1 MKSKIYITLLCIIS
15 FGASKNLMAQSDFYA
30 IDHIPEIRLQF
41 VQSNWDEILD
51 SLYLLG
57 EDFRLGA
64 DCTIDGVAYDK
75 VGVRYKG
82 FSSYSSSRNK
92 NPLNIDLDYAFS
104 EQAHQGFHKVKLSN
118 VIQDPSF
125 VREVLSY
132 EVARKYMPAS
142 KANYANVYINDT
154 LIGLYT
160 NVEAVNGKF
169 LDEHFGSS
177 NTTFVKGNPET
188 IDLNGEN
195 ANLGNSP
202 GAETYDYHSLY
213 NMKSTGSKDWDNL
226 YEFID
231 VLNTDPNNVESLL
244 NIDRTLWMHAFN
256 YSLINFDS
264 YVGYAQ
270 NYYLFQDVNGQ
281 FNPILWDL
289 NMSFASYRLTD
300 ASDQWDGFTIAEA
313 KTIDPL
319 QHLNSFSVQPR
330 PLITNVIQNPMYERM
345 YIAHLTTIIEENFD
359 NGLFETRAAY
369 FQSLI
374 DLSVQTDT
382 NKFYTYMDFIENLDS
397 TVSDLVDYPGIV
409 DLMEDRSD
417 YILSYPGYQYRP
429 EFMSVDV
436 VNPSAIAGDELWI
449 TADLTGMVNGVY
461 LAYRFAETEVFSV
474 VQMSDDGLHQDG
486 GSADNMFGAK
496 IENASNLVQYY
507 VYAENDSSGRFA
519 PERAAYEFFEHESP
533 IRFQDLVINEVMS
546 VNSILLDENYEYD
559 DWLELYNTTDY
570 SISLNDLY
578 LSNDP
583 ASLTKWALPTVVLDS
598 DRYAQVWLDDSTQ
611 GAYHANFDLD
621 GSGDSLWLSYGNGTV
636 IDSIVLGQQY
646 NATSFGRYPNGTGNF
661 VEMVP
666 SPLELNGDQVF
677 AIVSDDVF
685 IFPNPT
691 SNAFNIK
698 TNKDLDY
705 TIDLYSIHGRKVMGT
720 RTLEGN
726 GQITI
731 DSSKLANGIYL
742 VYVSYN
748 EESATKKIMIT
759 H

>member
-1 MKSKIYITLLCIIS
+1 M
-15 FGASKNLMAQSDFYA
+15 
-30 IDHIPEIRLQF
+30 
-41 VQSNWDEILD
+41 
-51 SLYLLG
+51 
-57 EDFRLGA
+57 
-64 DCTIDGVAYDK
+64 
-75 VGVRYKG
+75 
-82 FSSYSSSRNK
+82 
-92 NPLNIDLDYAFS
+92 
-104 EQAHQGFHKVKLSN
+104 
-118 VIQDPSF
+118 
-125 VREVLSY
+125 
-132 EVARKYMPAS
+132 
-142 KANYANVYINDT
+142 
-154 LIGLYT
+154 
-160 NVEAVNGKF
+160 
-169 LDEHFGSS
+169 
-177 NTTFVKGNPET
+177 
-188 IDLNGEN
+188 
-195 ANLGNSP
+195 
-202 GAETYDYHSLY
+202 
-213 NMKSTGSKDWDNL
+213 
-226 YEFID
+226 
-231 VLNTDPNNVESLL
+231 
-244 NIDRTLWMHAFN
+244 
-256 YSLINFDS
+256 NFDS

>member
-1 MKSKIYITLLCIIS
+1 MKSKIYITLLCIIL
-15 FGASKNLMAQSDFYA
+15 FGVSKNLIAQSDFYA
-30 IDHIPEIRLQF
+30 IDHVPEIRLQF
-41 VQSNWDEILD
+41 TQSNWDDILD

-64 DCTIDGVAYDK
+64 DCTIDGIAYNK

-82 FSSYSSSRNK
+82 FSSYSSGRNK

-142 KANYANVYINDT
+142 KANYANVYINDA

-169 LDEHFGSS
+169 LDEHFGAS

-195 ANLGNSP
+195 ANLGTSP
-202 GAETYDYHSLY
+202 GTETYNYHSLY
-213 NMKSTGSKDWDNL
+213 NMKSTGSNDWGNL

-231 VLNTDPNNVESLL
+231 VLNTDPNSVESLL
-244 NIDRTLWMHAFN
+244 NVDRTLWMHAFN
-256 YSLINFDS
+256 YSVINFDS
-264 YVGYAQ
+264 YIGYAQ
-270 NYYLFQDVNGQ
+270 NYYLFQDINGQ

-300 ASDQWDGFTIAEA
+300 ASDNWDGFTIAEA

-359 NGLFETRAAY
+359 NGLFETRGTY
-369 FQSLI
+369 FQSVI
-374 DLSVQTDT
+374 DASVQADT
-382 NKFYTYMDFIENLDS
+382 NKFYTYADFIENLDS

-417 YILSYPGYQYRP
+417 YVLSYPGYQYRP
-429 EFMSVDV
+429 EFVNVNV
-436 VNPSAIAGDELWI
+436 VNPSTIAGDDLWI
-449 TADLTGMVNGVY
+449 TADLIGMVSNVY

-474 VQMSDDGLHQDG
+474 VQMNDDGLHQDA
-486 GSADNMFGAK
+486 GSADNLFGAK
-496 IENASNLVQYY
+496 IESASNLVQYY
-507 VYAENDSSGRFA
+507 IYAENDSSGRFA
-519 PERAAYEFFEHESP
+519 PERAAYEFYEHVSP
-533 IRFQDLVINEVMS
+533 IRVQDVVINEVMS
-546 VNSILLDENYEYD
+546 ANAILFDENDEYD

-583 ASLTKWALPTVVLDS
+583 ANLTKWALPSVLLDS
-598 DRYAQVWLDDSTQ
+598 DRYAQIWLDDSTQ
-611 GAYHANFDLD
+611 GIYHANFDLD
-621 GSGDSLWLSYGNGTV
+621 DSGDSLWLSYSNGTV

-646 NATSFGRYPNGTGNF
+646 NTTSFGRYPNGTGGF

-666 SPLELNGDQVF
+666 SPLEFNGDQIF
-677 AIVSDDVF
+677 AIVSDEVF

-691 SNAFNIK
+691 SDAFNIK
-698 TNKDLDY
+698 TNKDVDY
-705 TIDLYSIHGRKVMGT
+705 NIDLYSIHGRKIMES

-731 DSSKLANGIYL
+731 DSSNLANGIYL
-742 VYVSYN
+742 VHVSYN
-748 EESATKKIMIT
+748 EESTTKKIMIT

>member
-1 MKSKIYITLLCIIS
+1 
-15 FGASKNLMAQSDFYA
+15 
-30 IDHIPEIRLQF
+30 
-41 VQSNWDEILD
+41 
-51 SLYLLG
+51 
-57 EDFRLGA
+57 
-64 DCTIDGVAYDK
+64 
-75 VGVRYKG
+75 
-82 FSSYSSSRNK
+82 
-92 NPLNIDLDYAFS
+92 
-104 EQAHQGFHKVKLSN
+104 
-118 VIQDPSF
+118 
-125 VREVLSY
+125 
-132 EVARKYMPAS
+132 
-142 KANYANVYINDT
+142 
-154 LIGLYT
+154 
-160 NVEAVNGKF
+160 
-169 LDEHFGSS
+169 
-177 NTTFVKGNPET
+177 
-188 IDLNGEN
+188 
-195 ANLGNSP
+195 
-202 GAETYDYHSLY
+202 
-213 NMKSTGSKDWDNL
+213 
-226 YEFID
+226 
-231 VLNTDPNNVESLL
+231 
-244 NIDRTLWMHAFN
+244 
-256 YSLINFDS
+256 
-264 YVGYAQ
+264 
-270 NYYLFQDVNGQ
+270 
-281 FNPILWDL
+281 
-289 NMSFASYRLTD
+289 
-300 ASDQWDGFTIAEA
+300 
-313 KTIDPL
+313 
-319 QHLNSFSVQPR
+319 
-330 PLITNVIQNPMYERM
+330 
-345 YIAHLTTIIEENFD
+345 
-359 NGLFETRAAY
+359 
-369 FQSLI
+369 
-374 DLSVQTDT
+374 
-382 NKFYTYMDFIENLDS
+382 
-397 TVSDLVDYPGIV
+397 
-409 DLMEDRSD
+409 MEDRSD

-429 EFMSVDV
+429 EFVSVDV

-449 TADLTGMVNGVY
+449 SADLTGVVNDVY

-546 VNSILLDENYEYD
+546 VNSILLDENDEYD

-583 ASLTKWALPTVVLDS
+583 ANLTKWALPTVVLDS

-705 TIDLYSIHGRKVMGT
+705 TVDLYSIHGRKVMGT

>member
-1 MKSKIYITLLCIIS
+1 MCIIS
-15 FGASKNLMAQSDFYA
+15 FGASENLIAQSDFYA

-41 VQSNWDEILD
+41 TQSNWDEILD

-64 DCTIDGVAYDK
+64 DCTIDGIAYDK

-231 VLNTDPNNVESLL
+231 VLNTDPNNVGSLL

-256 YSLINFDS
+256 YSVINFDS

-300 ASDQWDGFTIAEA
+300 ASDHWDGLTIAEA

-330 PLITNVIQNPMYERM
+330 PLITNLIQNPMYERM

-359 NGLFETRAAY
+359 NGLFETRASY

-374 DLSVQTDT
+374 DVSVQADT
-382 NKFYTYMDFIENLDS
+382 NKFYSYMDFIENLDS

-429 EFMSVDV
+429 EFISVDV
-436 VNPSAIAGDELWI
+436 VNPYAIAGDELWI
-449 TADLTGMVNGVY
+449 SADLTGTLNDVY

-474 VQMSDDGLHQDG
+474 IQMSDDGLHQDG

-507 VYAENDSSGRFA
+507 IYAENDSSGRFA

-546 VNSILLDENYEYD
+546 ANSILLDENDEYD

-583 ASLTKWALPTVVLDS
+583 ANLTKWGLPSAVLGS

-611 GAYHANFDLD
+611 GAYHANFHLD
-621 GSGDSLWLSYGNGTV
+621 DSGDSLWLSYGNGTV
-636 IDSIVLGQQY
+636 IDSMVLGQQY
-646 NATSFGRYPNGTGNF
+646 NATSFGRFPNGTGNF

-666 SPLELNGDQVF
+666 SPLELNGVQVF
-677 AIVSDDVF
+677 AIVSDGVF

-698 TNKDLDY
+698 TNKDVDY
-705 TIDLYSIHGRKVMGT
+705 TVDLYSIHGRKVMGT

-731 DSSKLANGIYL
+731 DSSNLANGIYL
-742 VYVSYN
+742 VHVSYN

>member
-1 MKSKIYITLLCIIS
+1 MCIIS

-30 IDHIPEIRLQF
+30 IDHVPEIRLQF
-41 VQSNWDEILD
+41 TQSNWDEILD

-64 DCTIDGVAYDK
+64 DCTIDGIAYDK

-169 LDEHFGSS
+169 LDEHFGAS

-202 GAETYDYHSLY
+202 GTETYNYHSLY

-256 YSLINFDS
+256 YSVINFDS

-300 ASDQWDGFTIAEA
+300 ASDNWDGFTIAEA

-330 PLITNVIQNPMYERM
+330 PLITNVIQNPIYERM

-369 FQSLI
+369 FQSI
-374 DLSVQTDT
+374 VDTSVQADT
-382 NKFYTYMDFIENLDS
+382 NKFYTYADFIDNLDS

-429 EFMSVDV
+429 EFVSVDV

-449 TADLTGMVNGVY
+449 TADLTGMVNEVY

-474 VQMSDDGLHQDG
+474 IQMSDDGLHQDG

-546 VNSILLDENYEYD
+546 ANAFLLDEHDEYD

-583 ASLTKWALPTVVLDS
+583 ANLTKWALPSAVLEG

-621 GSGDSLWLSYGNGTV
+621 DSGDSLWLSYGNGTV

-698 TNKDLDY
+698 TNKDVDY
-705 TIDLYSIHGRKVMGT
+705 TVDLYTIHGRKVMGT

-731 DSSKLANGIYL
+731 DSSNLANGIYL
-742 VYVSYN
+742 VHVSYN

>member
-1 MKSKIYITLLCIIS
+1 LCIIS

-30 IDHIPEIRLQF
+30 IDHVPEIRLQF
-41 VQSNWDEILD
+41 TQSNWDEILD
-51 SLYLLG
+51 GLYLLG

-64 DCTIDGVAYDK
+64 DCTIDGIAYDK

-169 LDEHFGSS
+169 LDEHFGAS

-202 GAETYDYHSLY
+202 GTETYNYHSLY

-231 VLNTDPNNVESLL
+231 VLNTDPNNVGSLL
-244 NIDRTLWMHAFN
+244 NIDRTLWIHAFN
-256 YSLINFDS
+256 YSVINFDS

-300 ASDQWDGFTIAEA
+300 ASDNWDGFTIAEA

-330 PLITNVIQNPMYERM
+330 PLITNVIQNPIYERM

-369 FQSLI
+369 FQSII
-374 DLSVQTDT
+374 DPSVQADT
-382 NKFYTYMDFIENLDS
+382 NKFYTYADFIDNLDS

-429 EFMSVDV
+429 EFVSVDV
-436 VNPSAIAGDELWI
+436 VNPSATAGDELWI
-449 TADLTGMVNGVY
+449 TADLTGMVNDVY

-474 VQMSDDGLHQDG
+474 IQMSDDGLHQDG

-546 VNSILLDENYEYD
+546 ANAFLLDEHDEYD

-583 ASLTKWALPTVVLDS
+583 ANLTKWALPSAVLEG

-621 GSGDSLWLSYGNGTV
+621 DSGDSLWLSYGNGTV

-698 TNKDLDY
+698 TNKDVDY
-705 TIDLYSIHGRKVMGT
+705 IIDLYTIHGRKVMGT

-731 DSSKLANGIYL
+731 DSSNLANGIYL
-742 VYVSYN
+742 VHVSYN

>member
-1 MKSKIYITLLCIIS
+1 LKSKIYITLLCIIS

-41 VQSNWDEILD
+41 TQSNWDEILD

-169 LDEHFGSS
+169 LDEHFGAS
-177 NTTFVKGNPET
+177 NTTFVKGNPVT

-256 YSLINFDS
+256 YSVINFDS

-330 PLITNVIQNPMYERM
+330 PLITNVIQNPIYERM

-374 DLSVQTDT
+374 DVSVQTDT

-429 EFMSVDV
+429 EFVSVDV

-449 TADLTGMVNGVY
+449 SADLTGVVNDVY

-546 VNSILLDENYEYD
+546 VNSILLDENDEYD

-583 ASLTKWALPTVVLDS
+583 ANLTKWALPTVVLDS

-705 TIDLYSIHGRKVMGT
+705 TVDLYSIHGRKVMGT

>member
-1 MKSKIYITLLCIIS
+1 LCIIS

-30 IDHIPEIRLQF
+30 IDHVPEIRLQF
-41 VQSNWDEILD
+41 TQSNWDEILD

-64 DCTIDGVAYDK
+64 DCTIDGIAYDK

-169 LDEHFGSS
+169 LDEHFGAS

-202 GAETYDYHSLY
+202 GTETYNYHSLY

-256 YSLINFDS
+256 YSVINFDS

-300 ASDQWDGFTIAEA
+300 ASDNWDGFTIAEA

-330 PLITNVIQNPMYERM
+330 PLITNVIQNPIYERM

-369 FQSLI
+369 FQSI
-374 DLSVQTDT
+374 VDTSVQADT
-382 NKFYTYMDFIENLDS
+382 NKFYTYADFIDNLDS

-429 EFMSVDV
+429 EFVSVDV

-449 TADLTGMVNGVY
+449 TADLTGMVNEVY

-474 VQMSDDGLHQDG
+474 IQMSDDGLHQDG

-546 VNSILLDENYEYD
+546 ANAFLLDEHDEYD

-583 ASLTKWALPTVVLDS
+583 ANLTKWALPSAVLEG

-621 GSGDSLWLSYGNGTV
+621 DSGDSLWLSYGNGTV

-698 TNKDLDY
+698 TNKDVDY
-705 TIDLYSIHGRKVMGT
+705 TVDLYTIHGRKVMGT

-731 DSSKLANGIYL
+731 DSSNLANGIYL
-742 VYVSYN
+742 VHVSYN

>member
-1 MKSKIYITLLCIIS
+1 LKSKIYITLLCIIS

>member
-1 MKSKIYITLLCIIS
+1 
-15 FGASKNLMAQSDFYA
+15 MAQSDFYA
-30 IDHIPEIRLQF
+30 IDHVPEIRLQF
-41 VQSNWDEILD
+41 TQSNWDEILD

-64 DCTIDGVAYDK
+64 DCTIDGIAYDK

-169 LDEHFGSS
+169 LDEHFGAS

-202 GAETYDYHSLY
+202 GTETYNYHSLY

-256 YSLINFDS
+256 YSVINFDS

-300 ASDQWDGFTIAEA
+300 ASDNWDGFTIAEA

-330 PLITNVIQNPMYERM
+330 PLITNVIQNPIYERM

-369 FQSLI
+369 FQSI
-374 DLSVQTDT
+374 VDTSVQADT
-382 NKFYTYMDFIENLDS
+382 NKFYTYADFIDNLDS

-429 EFMSVDV
+429 EFVSVDV

-449 TADLTGMVNGVY
+449 TADLTGMVNEVY

-474 VQMSDDGLHQDG
+474 IQMSDDGLHQDG

-546 VNSILLDENYEYD
+546 ANAFLLDEHDEYD

-583 ASLTKWALPTVVLDS
+583 ANLTKWALPSAVLEG

-621 GSGDSLWLSYGNGTV
+621 DSGDSLWLSYGNGTV

-698 TNKDLDY
+698 TNKDVDY
-705 TIDLYSIHGRKVMGT
+705 TVDLYTIHGRKVMGT

-731 DSSKLANGIYL
+731 DSSNLANGIYL
-742 VYVSYN
+742 VHVSYN

>member
-1 MKSKIYITLLCIIS
+1 
-15 FGASKNLMAQSDFYA
+15 MAQSDFYA
-30 IDHIPEIRLQF
+30 IDHVPEIRLQF
-41 VQSNWDEILD
+41 TQSNWDEILD
-51 SLYLLG
+51 GLYLLG

-64 DCTIDGVAYDK
+64 DCTIDGIAYDK

-169 LDEHFGSS
+169 LDEHFGAS

-202 GAETYDYHSLY
+202 GTETYNYHSLY

-231 VLNTDPNNVESLL
+231 VLNTDPNNVGSLL
-244 NIDRTLWMHAFN
+244 NIDRTLWIHAFN
-256 YSLINFDS
+256 YSVINFDS

-300 ASDQWDGFTIAEA
+300 ASDNWDGFTIAEA

-330 PLITNVIQNPMYERM
+330 PLITNVIQNPIYERM

-369 FQSLI
+369 FQSII
-374 DLSVQTDT
+374 DPSVQADT
-382 NKFYTYMDFIENLDS
+382 NKFYTYADFIDNLDS

-429 EFMSVDV
+429 EFVSVDV
-436 VNPSAIAGDELWI
+436 VNPSATAGDELWI
-449 TADLTGMVNGVY
+449 TADLTGMVNDVY

-474 VQMSDDGLHQDG
+474 IQMSDDGLHQDG

-546 VNSILLDENYEYD
+546 ANAFLLDEHDEYD

-583 ASLTKWALPTVVLDS
+583 ANLTKWALPSAVLEG

-621 GSGDSLWLSYGNGTV
+621 DSGDSLWLSYGNGTV

-698 TNKDLDY
+698 TNKDVDY
-705 TIDLYSIHGRKVMGT
+705 IIDLYTIHGRKVMGT

-731 DSSKLANGIYL
+731 DSSNLANGIYL
-742 VYVSYN
+742 VHVSYN

>member
-1 MKSKIYITLLCIIS
+1 MCIIS

-30 IDHIPEIRLQF
+30 IDHVPEIRLQF
-41 VQSNWDEILD
+41 TQSNWDEILD
-51 SLYLLG
+51 GLYLLG

-64 DCTIDGVAYDK
+64 DCTIDGIAYDK

-169 LDEHFGSS
+169 LDEHFGAS

-202 GAETYDYHSLY
+202 GTETYNYHSLY

-231 VLNTDPNNVESLL
+231 VLNTDPNNVGSLL
-244 NIDRTLWMHAFN
+244 NIDRTLWIHAFN
-256 YSLINFDS
+256 YSVINFDS

-300 ASDQWDGFTIAEA
+300 ASDNWDGFTIAEA

-330 PLITNVIQNPMYERM
+330 PLITNVIQNPIYERM

-369 FQSLI
+369 FQSII
-374 DLSVQTDT
+374 DPSVQADT
-382 NKFYTYMDFIENLDS
+382 NKFYTYADFIDNLDS

-429 EFMSVDV
+429 EFVSVDV
-436 VNPSAIAGDELWI
+436 VNPSATAGDELWI
-449 TADLTGMVNGVY
+449 TADLTGMVNDVY

-474 VQMSDDGLHQDG
+474 IQMSDDGLHQDG

-546 VNSILLDENYEYD
+546 ANAFLLDEHDEYD

-583 ASLTKWALPTVVLDS
+583 ANLTKWALPSAVLEG

-621 GSGDSLWLSYGNGTV
+621 DSGDSLWLSYGNGTV

-698 TNKDLDY
+698 TNKDVDY
-705 TIDLYSIHGRKVMGT
+705 IIDLYTIHGRKVMGT

-731 DSSKLANGIYL
+731 DSSNLANGIYL
-742 VYVSYN
+742 VHVSYN

>member
-1 MKSKIYITLLCIIS
+1 
-15 FGASKNLMAQSDFYA
+15 
-30 IDHIPEIRLQF
+30 
-41 VQSNWDEILD
+41 
-51 SLYLLG
+51 
-57 EDFRLGA
+57 
-64 DCTIDGVAYDK
+64 
-75 VGVRYKG
+75 
-82 FSSYSSSRNK
+82 
-92 NPLNIDLDYAFS
+92 
-104 EQAHQGFHKVKLSN
+104 
-118 VIQDPSF
+118 
-125 VREVLSY
+125 
-132 EVARKYMPAS
+132 
-142 KANYANVYINDT
+142 
-154 LIGLYT
+154 
-160 NVEAVNGKF
+160 
-169 LDEHFGSS
+169 
-177 NTTFVKGNPET
+177 
-188 IDLNGEN
+188 
-195 ANLGNSP
+195 
-202 GAETYDYHSLY
+202 
-213 NMKSTGSKDWDNL
+213 MKSTGSKDWDNL

-231 VLNTDPNNVESLL
+231 VLNTDPNNVGSLL
-244 NIDRTLWMHAFN
+244 NIDRTLWIHAFN
-256 YSLINFDS
+256 YSVINFDS

-300 ASDQWDGFTIAEA
+300 ASDNWDGFTIAEA

-330 PLITNVIQNPMYERM
+330 PLITNVIQNPIYERM

-369 FQSLI
+369 FQSII
-374 DLSVQTDT
+374 DPSVQADT
-382 NKFYTYMDFIENLDS
+382 NKFYTYADFIDNLDS

-429 EFMSVDV
+429 EFVSVDV
-436 VNPSAIAGDELWI
+436 VNPSATAGDELWI
-449 TADLTGMVNGVY
+449 TADLTGMVNDVY

-474 VQMSDDGLHQDG
+474 IQMSDDGLHQDG

-546 VNSILLDENYEYD
+546 ANAFLLDEHDEYD

-583 ASLTKWALPTVVLDS
+583 ANLTKWALPSAVLEG

-621 GSGDSLWLSYGNGTV
+621 DSGDSLWLSYGNGTV

-698 TNKDLDY
+698 TNKDVDY
-705 TIDLYSIHGRKVMGT
+705 IIDLYTIHGRKVMGT

-731 DSSKLANGIYL
+731 DSSNLANGIYL
-742 VYVSYN
+742 VHVSYN

>member
-1 MKSKIYITLLCIIS
+1 LKLKIYTILLCILS
-15 FGASKNLMAQSDFYA
+15 FGASKNLIAQSDFYA

-41 VQSNWDEILD
+41 PHSNWDETLD

-57 EDFRLGA
+57 EDFRLAA
-64 DCTIDGVAYDK
+64 DCTIDGIAYYK

-202 GAETYDYHSLY
+202 GTETYDYHALY
-213 NMKSTGSKDWDNL
+213 NMKSTGYNDWDNL

-231 VLNTDPNNVESLL
+231 VLNTDPNNIESIL

-256 YSLINFDS
+256 YSVINFDS

-270 NYYLFQDVNGQ
+270 NYYLFQDDHGQ

-289 NMSFASYRLTD
+289 NMSFGSYRLTD
-300 ASDQWDGFTIAEA
+300 ASDYWDGFTIAEA

-359 NGLFETRAAY
+359 NGLFETRGAY
-369 FQSLI
+369 FQSVI
-374 DLSVQTDT
+374 DASVQADT
-382 NKFYTYMDFIENLDS
+382 NKFYTYVDFIDNLDS

-409 DLMEDRSD
+409 DLMEDRSN
-417 YILSYPGYQYRP
+417 YILSYPGVQYRP
-429 EFMSVDV
+429 EISNVFNTNFGGTAGEDLWIDAKITGV
-436 VNPSAIAGDELWI
+436 VNDA
-449 TADLTGMVNGVY
+449 Y
-461 LAYRFAETEVFSV
+461 LAYRFDENDLFTV
-474 VQMSDDGLHQDG
+474 VSMYDDGINEDG
-486 GSADNMFGAK
+486 TAGDSVYGAL
-496 IENASNLVQYY
+496 ISNPSSLIQYY
-507 VYAENDSSGRFA
+507 IYAENDSSGRFSPA
-519 PERAAYEFFEHESP
+519 RAAFEFYEIQFFAKEND
-533 IRFQDLVINEVMS
+533 IVINELMS
-546 VNSILLDENYEYD
+546 ENSIISDEYGEYD
-559 DWLELYNTTDY
+559 DWIELVNTTDY
-570 SISLNDLY
+570 AFGTVALS
-578 LSNDP
+578 LSNDQNNLSKWP
-583 ASLTKWALPTVVLDS
+583 LPIQLLGSGEHLTI
-598 DRYAQVWLDDSTQ
+598 WLDDSTQ
-611 GAYHANFDLD
+611 GIYHADF
-621 GSGDSLWLSYGNGTV
+621 SIEAGDTLWLSYGPTQI
-636 IDSIVLGQQY
+636 IDSIVVGEQQGV
-646 NATSFGRYPNGTGNF
+646 TSIGRYPNGTGTF
-661 VEMVP
+661 QEMIATQGMTNEV
-666 SPLELNGDQVF
+666 LDRDLVAAD
-677 AIVSDDVF
+677 IF
-685 IFPNPT
+685 IYPNPASLSFT
-691 SNAFNIK
+691 VK
-698 TNKDLDY
+698 TNQDASCEIELFTMD
-705 TIDLYSIHGRKVMGT
+705 GRNLMSSL
-720 RTLEGN
+720 TLEGN
-726 GQITI
+726 STQVI
-731 DSSKLANGIYL
+731 DSSALAEGLYL
-742 VYVSYN
+742 LNVTYN
-748 EESATKKIMIT
+748 NERITKRIIIT

>member
-1 MKSKIYITLLCIIS
+1 
-15 FGASKNLMAQSDFYA
+15 
-30 IDHIPEIRLQF
+30 
-41 VQSNWDEILD
+41 
-51 SLYLLG
+51 
-57 EDFRLGA
+57 
-64 DCTIDGVAYDK
+64 
-75 VGVRYKG
+75 G

-169 LDEHFGSS
+169 LDEHFGAS
-177 NTTFVKGNPET
+177 NTTFVKGNPVT

-256 YSLINFDS
+256 YSVINFDS

-374 DLSVQTDT
+374 DVSVQTDT

-429 EFMSVDV
+429 EFVSVDV

-449 TADLTGMVNGVY
+449 SADLTGVVNDVY

-546 VNSILLDENYEYD
+546 VNSILLDENDEYD

-583 ASLTKWALPTVVLDS
+583 ANLTKWALPTVVLDS

-705 TIDLYSIHGRKVMGT
+705 TVDLYSIHGRKVMGT